1 MIKDTLYTAELGRI
15 RGVFVKGKLKIATS
29 YIIVLF
35 VALVMAVNYQLFVF
49 PNSFAPA
56 GVNGL
61 LTMIQYALGIKVSFA
76 SIMINI
82 PLALICFLLDN
93 KTNALRSLTY
103 SIAFSVFL
111 ALMENLDMSK
121 FAYSSTVSTFVGPA
135 VAGLISGA
143 CGYVMHSLNGHL
155 GGTEFV
161 ATLIHRKKPSFN
173 FFSVIF
179 ALNVAVA
186 AISYFVYDYKIEP
199 VLMCILYC
207 YFSSEVRGSM
217 DRKYKSAVRCEIIT
231 EDPEEL
237 CAAVIHKLHHSATI
251 FPAKGAFTGK
261 EKSVIVCIVN
271 PSQVTELTRLV
282 TQFPGSFVALSQ
294 VSNVIGNFKR
304 LDSHGNRPVEVYDSG
319 KNS

>member
-1 MIKDTLYTAELGRI
+1 M
-15 RGVFVKGKLKIATS
+15 KGKLKIATS
-29 YIIVLF
+29 YIIVLL
-35 VALVMAVNYQLFVF
+35 VAFVMALNYQLFVF

-76 SIMINI
+76 SIVINI
-82 PLALICFLLDN
+82 PLALVCFLLDN
-93 KTNALRSLTY
+93 KTRALRSLAY

-121 FAYSSTVSTFVGPA
+121 FVYSPTVSTFVGPA

-207 YFSSEVRGSM
+207 YFSTAVRDNM
-217 DRKYKSAVRCEIIT
+217 NRKYKSAVRCEIIT
-231 EDPEEL
+231 DDPQKL
-237 CAAVIHKLHHSATI
+237 CDEVIHKLHHSATI
-251 FPAKGAFTGK
+251 FPAKGAFTGRD
-261 EKSVIVCIVN
+261 KSVIVCIVN

>member
-1 MIKDTLYTAELGRI
+1 M
-15 RGVFVKGKLKIATS
+15 KGKLKIATS
-29 YIIVLF
+29 YIIVLL
-35 VALVMAVNYQLFVF
+35 VAFVMALNYQLFVF

-76 SIMINI
+76 SIVINI
-82 PLALICFLLDN
+82 PLALVCFLLDN
-93 KTNALRSLTY
+93 KTRALRSLAY

-121 FAYSSTVSTFVGPA
+121 FVYSSTVSTFVGPA

-207 YFSSEVRGSM
+207 YFSTTVRDNM
-217 DRKYKSAVRCEIIT
+217 NRKYKSAVRCEIIT
-231 EDPEEL
+231 DDPQKL
-237 CAAVIHKLHHSATI
+237 CDEVIHKLHHSATI
-251 FPAKGAFTGK
+251 FPAKGAFTGRD
-261 EKSVIVCIVN
+261 KSVIVCIVN

>member
-1 MIKDTLYTAELGRI
+1 M
-15 RGVFVKGKLKIATS
+15 
-29 YIIVLF
+29 
-35 VALVMAVNYQLFVF
+35 
-49 PNSFAPA
+49 
-56 GVNGL
+56 
-61 LTMIQYALGIKVSFA
+61 
-76 SIMINI
+76 
-82 PLALICFLLDN
+82 
-93 KTNALRSLTY
+93 
-103 SIAFSVFL
+103 
-111 ALMENLDMSK
+111 
-121 FAYSSTVSTFVGPA
+121 
-135 VAGLISGA
+135 
-143 CGYVMHSLNGHL
+143 
-155 GGTEFV
+155 
-161 ATLIHRKKPSFN
+161 
-173 FFSVIF
+173 IF

-186 AISYFVYDYKIEP
+186 AISYFVYDYQIEP

-231 EDPEEL
+231 ENPDEL
-237 CAAVIHKLHHSATI
+237 CEAVIHKLHHSATI

-304 LDSHGNRPVEVYDSG
+304 LDSHGNKPVEVYDSG

>member
-1 MIKDTLYTAELGRI
+1 M
-15 RGVFVKGKLKIATS
+15 KGKLKIATS
-29 YIIVLF
+29 YIIVLL
-35 VALVMAVNYQLFVF
+35 VAFVMALNYQLFVF

-76 SIMINI
+76 SIVINI
-82 PLALICFLLDN
+82 PLALVCFLLDN
-93 KTNALRSLTY
+93 KTRALRSLAY

-121 FAYSSTVSTFVGPA
+121 FVYSSTVSTFVGPA

-207 YFSSEVRGSM
+207 YFSTAVRDNM
-217 DRKYKSAVRCEIIT
+217 NRKYKSAVRCEIIT
-231 EDPEEL
+231 DDPQRL
-237 CAAVIHKLHHSATI
+237 CDEVIHKLHHSATI
-251 FPAKGAFTGK
+251 FPAKGAFTGRD
-261 EKSVIVCIVN
+261 KSVIVCIVN

>member
-1 MIKDTLYTAELGRI
+1 M
-15 RGVFVKGKLKIATS
+15 KGKLKIATS
-29 YIIVLF
+29 YLMVLF

-61 LTMIQYALGIKVSFA
+61 LTMIQHVLGIKVSFA
-76 SIMINI
+76 SIVINI
-82 PLALICFLLDN
+82 PLALVCFLMDN
-93 KTNALRSLTY
+93 KTRALRSLTY
-103 SIAFSVFL
+103 TVAFSVFL
-111 ALMENLDMSK
+111 ALLENLDLSA
-121 FAYSSTVSTFVGPA
+121 FVYSTTISTFLGPA

-143 CGYVMHSLNGHL
+143 CGYMMHSLNGHL

-161 ATLIHRKKPSFN
+161 AILIHRKKPSFN

-186 AISYFVYDYKIEP
+186 ALSYFVYDYKIEP
-199 VLMCILYC
+199 VLLCIIYC
-207 YFSSEVRGSM
+207 YFSSAVRDNM
-217 DRKYKSAVRCEIIT
+217 NRKYESAIRCEIIT
-231 EDPEEL
+231 ENPKEL
-237 CAAVIHKLHHSATI
+237 CDDLINKLHHSATV
-251 FPAKGAFTGK
+251 FQAKGAFTGK

-271 PSQVTELTRLV
+271 PSQVTELTRVV
-282 TQFPGSFVALSQ
+282 TQHPGSFVALSQ

-304 LDSHGNRPVEVYDSG
+304 LDSHGNHPVEVYDSG

>member
-1 MIKDTLYTAELGRI
+1 M
-15 RGVFVKGKLKIATS
+15 KGKLKIATS
-29 YIIVLF
+29 YVIVLL

-61 LTMIQYALGIKVSFA
+61 LTMIQYVLGIKLSFA
-76 SIMINI
+76 SIVINI
-82 PLALICFLLDN
+82 PLALVCFLLDN

-111 ALMENLDMSK
+111 ALMENLDMSA
-121 FAYSSTVSTFVGPA
+121 FVYSTTVSTFVGPA

-155 GGTEFV
+155 GGTEFI

-207 YFSSEVRGSM
+207 YFSTAVRDNM
-217 DRKYKSAVRCEIIT
+217 NRKYKSAVRCEIIT
-231 EDPEEL
+231 DDPQKL
-237 CAAVIHKLHHSATI
+237 CDEVIHKLHHSATI
-251 FPAKGAFTGK
+251 FPAKGAFTGRD
-261 EKSVIVCIVN
+261 KSVIVCIVN

-304 LDSHGNRPVEVYDSG
+304 LDSHGNRPVEVFDSG

>member
-1 MIKDTLYTAELGRI
+1 M
-15 RGVFVKGKLKIATS
+15 KGKLKIATS
-29 YIIVLF
+29 YIIVLL
-35 VALVMAVNYQLFVF
+35 VAFVMALNYQLFVF

-76 SIMINI
+76 SIVINI

-93 KTNALRSLTY
+93 KTRALRSLAY

-121 FAYSSTVSTFVGPA
+121 FVYSSTVSTFVGPA

-207 YFSSEVRGSM
+207 YFSTAVRDNM
-217 DRKYKSAVRCEIIT
+217 NRKYKSAVRCEIIT
-231 EDPEEL
+231 DDPQKL
-237 CAAVIHKLHHSATI
+237 CDEVIHKLHHSATI
-251 FPAKGAFTGK
+251 FPAKGAFTGRD
-261 EKSVIVCIVN
+261 KSVIVCIVN

>member
-1 MIKDTLYTAELGRI
+1 
-15 RGVFVKGKLKIATS
+15 VKGKLKIATS
-29 YIIVLF
+29 YIIVLL
-35 VALVMAVNYQLFVF
+35 VAFVMALNYQLFVF

-76 SIMINI
+76 SIVINI
-82 PLALICFLLDN
+82 PLALLCFLLDN
-93 KTNALRSLTY
+93 KTRALRSLAY

-121 FAYSSTVSTFVGPA
+121 FVYSSTVSTFVGPA

-207 YFSSEVRGSM
+207 YFSTAVRDNM
-217 DRKYKSAVRCEIIT
+217 NRKYKSAVRCEIIT
-231 EDPEEL
+231 DDPQKL
-237 CAAVIHKLHHSATI
+237 CDEVIHKLHHSATI
-251 FPAKGAFTGK
+251 FPAKGAFTGRD
-261 EKSVIVCIVN
+261 KSVIVCIVN

>member
-1 MIKDTLYTAELGRI
+1 M
-15 RGVFVKGKLKIATS
+15 KGKLKIATS
-29 YIIVLF
+29 YIIVLL
-35 VALVMAVNYQLFVF
+35 VAFVMALNYQLFVF

-76 SIMINI
+76 SIVINI
-82 PLALICFLLDN
+82 PLALVCFLLDN
-93 KTNALRSLTY
+93 KTRALRSLAY

-121 FAYSSTVSTFVGPA
+121 FVYSSTVSTFVGPA

-207 YFSSEVRGSM
+207 YFSTAVRDNM
-217 DRKYKSAVRCEIIT
+217 NRKYKSAVRCEIIT
-231 EDPEEL
+231 DDPQKL
-237 CAAVIHKLHHSATI
+237 CDEVIHKLHHSATI
-251 FPAKGAFTGK
+251 FPAKGAFTGRD
-261 EKSVIVCIVN
+261 KSVIVCIVN

-304 LDSHGNRPVEVYDSG
+304 PDSHGNRPVEVYDSG

>member
-1 MIKDTLYTAELGRI
+1 M
-15 RGVFVKGKLKIATS
+15 KGKLKIATS
-29 YIIVLF
+29 YIIVLL
-35 VALVMAVNYQLFVF
+35 VAFVMALNYQLFVF

-76 SIMINI
+76 SIVINI
-82 PLALICFLLDN
+82 PLALVCFLLDN
-93 KTNALRSLTY
+93 KTRALRSLAY

-121 FAYSSTVSTFVGPA
+121 FVYSSTVSTFVGPA

-143 CGYVMHSLNGHL
+143 CGYVMHTLNGHL

-161 ATLIHRKKPSFN
+161 AILIRRKKPRFN

-207 YFSSEVRGSM
+207 YFSTAVRDNM
-217 DRKYKSAVRCEIIT
+217 NRKYKSAVRCEIIT
-231 EDPEEL
+231 DDPQKL
-237 CAAVIHKLHHSATI
+237 CDEVIHKLHHSATI
-251 FPAKGAFTGK
+251 FPAKGAFTGRD
-261 EKSVIVCIVN
+261 KSVIVCIVN

>member
-1 MIKDTLYTAELGRI
+1 
-15 RGVFVKGKLKIATS
+15 VKGKLKIATS
-29 YIIVLF
+29 YVIVLI

-61 LTMIQYALGIKVSFA
+61 LTMIQYVLGIKLSFA
-76 SIMINI
+76 SIVINI
-82 PLALICFLLDN
+82 PLALVCFLLDN
-93 KTNALRSLTY
+93 KTRALRSLTY
-103 SIAFSVFL
+103 SVAFSVFL
-111 ALMENLDMSK
+111 ALLENLDLSK
-121 FAYSSTVSTFVGPA
+121 FVYSTTISAFLGPA

-173 FFSVIF
+173 FFSVVF

-186 AISYFVYDYKIEP
+186 VISYFVYDYQIEP
-199 VLMCILYC
+199 VLLCIIYC
-207 YFSSEVRGSM
+207 YFSTAVRDNM
-217 DRKYKSAVRCEIIT
+217 NRKYKSAVRCEIIT
-231 EDPEEL
+231 ENPQEL
-237 CAAVIHKLHHSATI
+237 CDAVIHELHHSATI

-261 EKSVIVCIVN
+261 DKSVIVCIVN

-294 VSNVIGNFKR
+294 ISNVIGNFKR

>member
-1 MIKDTLYTAELGRI
+1 M
-15 RGVFVKGKLKIATS
+15 KGKLKIATS
-29 YIIVLF
+29 YIIVLL
-35 VALVMAVNYQLFVF
+35 VAFVMALNYQLFVF

-76 SIMINI
+76 SIVINI
-82 PLALICFLLDN
+82 PLALVCFLLDN
-93 KTNALRSLTY
+93 KTRALRSLAY

-121 FAYSSTVSTFVGPA
+121 FVYSSTVSTFVGPA

-207 YFSSEVRGSM
+207 YFSTAVRDNM
-217 DRKYKSAVRCEIIT
+217 NRKYKSAVRCEIIT
-231 EDPEEL
+231 DDPQKL
-237 CAAVIHKLHHSATI
+237 CDEVIHKLHHSATI
-251 FPAKGAFTGK
+251 FPAKGAFTGR

-304 LDSHGNRPVEVYDSG
+304 LDSHGNRPMEVYDSG

>member
-1 MIKDTLYTAELGRI
+1 M
-15 RGVFVKGKLKIATS
+15 KGKLKIATS
-29 YIIVLF
+29 YVIVLI

-61 LTMIQYALGIKVSFA
+61 LTMIQYVLGIKLSFA
-76 SIMINI
+76 SIVINI
-82 PLALICFLLDN
+82 PLALVCFLLDN
-93 KTNALRSLTY
+93 KTRALRSLTY
-103 SIAFSVFL
+103 SVAFSVFL
-111 ALMENLDMSK
+111 ALLENLDLSK
-121 FAYSSTVSTFVGPA
+121 FVYSTTISAFLGPA

-173 FFSVIF
+173 FFSVVF

-186 AISYFVYDYKIEP
+186 VISYFVYDYQIEP
-199 VLMCILYC
+199 VLLCIIYC
-207 YFSSEVRGSM
+207 YFSTAVRDNM
-217 DRKYKSAVRCEIIT
+217 NRKYKSAVRCEIIT
-231 EDPEEL
+231 ENPQEL
-237 CAAVIHKLHHSATI
+237 CDAVIHELHHSATI

-294 VSNVIGNFKR
+294 ISNVIGNFKR

>member
-1 MIKDTLYTAELGRI
+1 
-15 RGVFVKGKLKIATS
+15 
-29 YIIVLF
+29 
-35 VALVMAVNYQLFVF
+35 MAVNYQLFVF

-61 LTMIQYALGIKVSFA
+61 LTMIQYVLGIKLSFA
-76 SIMINI
+76 SIVINI
-82 PLALICFLLDN
+82 PLALVCFLLDN

-111 ALMENLDMSK
+111 ALMENLDMSA
-121 FAYSSTVSTFVGPA
+121 FVYSTTVSTFVGPA

-155 GGTEFV
+155 GGTEFI

-207 YFSSEVRGSM
+207 YFSTAVRDNM
-217 DRKYKSAVRCEIIT
+217 NRKYKSAVRCEIIT
-231 EDPEEL
+231 DDPQKL
-237 CAAVIHKLHHSATI
+237 CDEVIHKLHHSATI
-251 FPAKGAFTGK
+251 FPAKGAFTGRD
-261 EKSVIVCIVN
+261 KSVIVCIVN

-304 LDSHGNRPVEVYDSG
+304 LDSHGNRPVEVFDSG

>member
-1 MIKDTLYTAELGRI
+1 M
-15 RGVFVKGKLKIATS
+15 KGKLKIATS
-29 YIIVLF
+29 YIIVLL
-35 VALVMAVNYQLFVF
+35 VALVMAMNYQLFVF

-76 SIMINI
+76 SIVINI

-93 KTNALRSLTY
+93 KTRALRSLVY

-111 ALMENLDMSK
+111 ALMETLDMSK
-121 FAYSSTVSTFVGPA
+121 FVYSSTVSTFVGPA

-207 YFSSEVRGSM
+207 YFSTAVRDNM
-217 DRKYKSAVRCEIIT
+217 NRKYKSAVRCEIIT
-231 EDPEEL
+231 DDPQKL
-237 CAAVIHKLHHSATI
+237 CDEVIHKLHHSATI
-251 FPAKGAFTGK
+251 FPAKGAFTGRD
-261 EKSVIVCIVN
+261 KSVIVCIVN
-271 PSQVTELTRLV
+271 PSQVTVLTRLV

>member
-1 MIKDTLYTAELGRI
+1 MKVR
-15 RGVFVKGKLKIATS
+15 LKIATS
-29 YIIVLF
+29 YIIVLL
-35 VALVMAVNYQLFVF
+35 VALVMALNYQLFVF
-49 PNSFAPA
+49 PNRFAPA
-56 GVNGL
+56 GVNGI
-61 LTMIQYALGIKVSFA
+61 LTMIQDSLGIKVSFA
-76 SIMINI
+76 SIVINI
-82 PLALICFLLDN
+82 PLALACFLLDN
-93 KTNALRSLTY
+93 KTNAMRSLTY
-103 SIAFSVFL
+103 SVAFSAFL
-111 ALMENLDMSK
+111 ALLENLDMSK

-143 CGYVMHSLNGHL
+143 CGYVMHTLNGHL

-161 ATLIHRKKPSFN
+161 AILIRRKKPRFN

-186 AISYFVYDYKIEP
+186 VISYFVYDYKIEP

-207 YFSSEVRGSM
+207 YFSSAVRDNM
-217 DRKYKSAVRCEIIT
+217 DRKYQSAIRCEIIT
-231 EDPEEL
+231 EKPEEL
-237 CAAVIHKLHHSATI
+237 CHDIIHKLHHSATV

-261 EKSVIVCIVN
+261 DKSVIVCIVN

-282 TQFPGSFVALSQ
+282 TQHTGSFVALSQ

>member
-1 MIKDTLYTAELGRI
+1 M
-15 RGVFVKGKLKIATS
+15 KGKLKIATS
-29 YIIVLF
+29 YIIVLA
-35 VALVMAVNYQLFVF
+35 VALVMAINYQLFVF

-61 LTMIQYALGIKVSFA
+61 LTMIQYALGIKLSFA
-76 SIMINI
+76 SIVINI
-82 PLALICFLLDN
+82 PLALVCFLVDN
-93 KTNALRSLTY
+93 KTKALRSLTY
-103 SIAFSVFL
+103 SVAFSVFL
-111 ALMENLDMSK
+111 ALLENLDLSK
-121 FAYSSTVSTFVGPA
+121 FVYSTTISTFLGPA
-135 VAGLISGA
+135 VAGLISGG

-199 VLMCILYC
+199 VLLCIIYC
-207 YFSSEVRGSM
+207 YFSSAVRDNM
-217 DRKYKSAVRCEIIT
+217 NRKYKSAVRCEIIT
-231 EDPEEL
+231 ENPDEL
-237 CAAVIHKLHHSATI
+237 CEAVIHKLHHSATI
-251 FPAKGAFTGK
+251 FPAKGAFTGRD
-261 EKSVIVCIVN
+261 KSVIVCIVN

-304 LDSHGNRPVEVYDSG
+304 LDSHGNRPVEMYDSG

>member
-1 MIKDTLYTAELGRI
+1 MKS
-15 RGVFVKGKLKIATS
+15 KMKIATS
-29 YIIVLF
+29 YIIVLL

-49 PNSFAPA
+49 PNRFAPA
-56 GVNGL
+56 GINGI
-61 LTMIQYALGIKVSFA
+61 LTMIQDTLGIKLSFA
-76 SIMINI
+76 SIVLNI
-82 PLALICFLLDN
+82 PLALVCFLLDN
-93 KTNALRSLTY
+93 KTSAIRSIVYTV
-103 SIAFSVFL
+103 AFSGFL
-111 ALMENLDMSK
+111 ALLDKMDLSK

-143 CGYVMHSLNGHL
+143 CGYVMHTLNGHL

-161 ATLIHRKKPSFN
+161 AILIRRKKPRFN

-186 AISYFVYDYKIEP
+186 VISYFVYDYKIEP

-207 YFSSEVRGSM
+207 YFSSEVRDNM
-217 DRKYKSAVRCEIIT
+217 NRKYESAIRCEIIT
-231 EDPEEL
+231 ENPDEL
-237 CAAVIHKLHHSATI
+237 CEAVIHKLHHSATI
-251 FPAKGAFTGK
+251 FAAKGAFTGK

-271 PSQVTELTRLV
+271 PAQVTELTRLV

-304 LDSHGNRPVEVYDSG
+304 LDSHGKKPVEVYDSG

>member
-1 MIKDTLYTAELGRI
+1 M
-15 RGVFVKGKLKIATS
+15 KGKLKIATS
-29 YIIVLF
+29 YIIVLL
-35 VALVMAVNYQLFVF
+35 VAFVMALNYQLFVF

-76 SIMINI
+76 SIVIKI
-82 PLALICFLLDN
+82 PLALVCFLLDN
-93 KTNALRSLTY
+93 KTRALRSLAY

-121 FAYSSTVSTFVGPA
+121 FVYSSTVSTFVGPA

-207 YFSSEVRGSM
+207 YFSTAVRDNM
-217 DRKYKSAVRCEIIT
+217 NRKYKSAVRCEIIT
-231 EDPEEL
+231 DDPQKL
-237 CAAVIHKLHHSATI
+237 CDEVIHKLHHSATI
-251 FPAKGAFTGK
+251 FPAKGAFTGRD
-261 EKSVIVCIVN
+261 KSVIVCIVN

>member
-1 MIKDTLYTAELGRI
+1 M
-15 RGVFVKGKLKIATS
+15 KGKLKIATS
-29 YIIVLF
+29 YVIVLL

-61 LTMIQYALGIKVSFA
+61 LTMIQYVLGIKLSFA
-76 SIMINI
+76 SIVINI
-82 PLALICFLLDN
+82 PLALVCFLLDN

-111 ALMENLDMSK
+111 ALMENLDMSA
-121 FAYSSTVSTFVGPA
+121 FVYSTTVSTFVGPA

-155 GGTEFV
+155 GGTEFI

-207 YFSSEVRGSM
+207 YFSTAVRDNM
-217 DRKYKSAVRCEIIT
+217 NRKYKSAVRCEIIT
-231 EDPEEL
+231 DDPQKL
-237 CAAVIHKLHHSATI
+237 CDEVIHKLHHSATI
-251 FPAKGAFTGK
+251 FPAKGAFSGRD
-261 EKSVIVCIVN
+261 KSVIVCIVN

-304 LDSHGNRPVEVYDSG
+304 LDSHGNRPVEMFDSG

>member
-1 MIKDTLYTAELGRI
+1 M
-15 RGVFVKGKLKIATS
+15 KGKLKIATS
-29 YIIVLF
+29 YVIVLI

-61 LTMIQYALGIKVSFA
+61 LTMIQYVLGIKLSFA
-76 SIMINI
+76 SIVINI
-82 PLALICFLLDN
+82 PLALVCFLLDN
-93 KTNALRSLTY
+93 KTRALRSLTY
-103 SIAFSVFL
+103 SVAFSVFL
-111 ALMENLDMSK
+111 ALLENLDLSK
-121 FAYSSTVSTFVGPA
+121 FVYSTTISAFLGPA

-173 FFSVIF
+173 FFSVVF

-186 AISYFVYDYKIEP
+186 VISYFVYDYQIEP
-199 VLMCILYC
+199 VLLCIIYC
-207 YFSSEVRGSM
+207 YFSTAVRDNM
-217 DRKYKSAVRCEIIT
+217 NRKYKSAVRCEIIT
-231 EDPEEL
+231 ENPQEL
-237 CAAVIHKLHHSATI
+237 CDAVIHELHHSATI

-261 EKSVIVCIVN
+261 DKSVIVCIVN

-294 VSNVIGNFKR
+294 ISNVIGNFKR

>member
-1 MIKDTLYTAELGRI
+1 M
-15 RGVFVKGKLKIATS
+15 KGKLKIAAS
-29 YIIVLF
+29 YIIVLL

-61 LTMIQYALGIKVSFA
+61 LTMIQYVLGIKLSFA
-76 SIMINI
+76 SIVINI
-82 PLALICFLLDN
+82 PLALVCFLLDN
-93 KTNALRSLTY
+93 KTRALRSLTY

-121 FAYSSTVSTFVGPA
+121 FVYTSTVSTFVGPA

-143 CGYVMHSLNGHL
+143 CGYVMHTLNGHL

-161 ATLIHRKKPSFN
+161 AILIRRKNPGFN

-186 AISYFVYDYKIEP
+186 AISYFVYDYQIEP
-199 VLMCILYC
+199 VLMCIMYC
-207 YFSSEVRGSM
+207 YFSSAVRDSM
-217 DRKYKSAVRCEIIT
+217 NRKYKSAVRCEIIT
-231 EDPEEL
+231 EDPDEL
-237 CAAVIHKLHHSATI
+237 CHDIIHKLHHSATV

-261 EKSVIVCIVN
+261 DKSVIVCIVN
-271 PSQVTELTRLV
+271 PTQVTELTRLV
-282 TQFPGSFVALSQ
+282 SSHPGSFVALSQ